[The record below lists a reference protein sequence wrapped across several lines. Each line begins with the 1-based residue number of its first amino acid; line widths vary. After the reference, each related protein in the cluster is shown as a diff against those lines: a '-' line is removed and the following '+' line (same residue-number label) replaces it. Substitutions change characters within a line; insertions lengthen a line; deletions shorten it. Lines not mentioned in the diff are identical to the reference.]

1 MYISQKFN
9 EVQRDR
15 KTIQLTK
22 PTKRQNKLIITL
34 LLYEPYTWDNATLY
48 ALLYQ

>member
-1 MYISQKFN
+1 MYISKKFN
-9 EVQRDR
+9 EVQRDC

-22 PTKRQNKLIITL
+22 STKRQNKLIITL
-34 LLYEPYTWDNATLY
+34 LLYEPYTWNNVTLY